1 MLASVIACV
10 ARRMVLVQT
19 FVVFA
24 MVCAFPHQSA
34 YPEQGDSALASILRY
49 IRADWDQLTRS
60 MTRCDS
66 VVDPKLSEPAVLYLP
81 TGFRE
86 PDSVKKLAASCNVR
100 VQHLPVKI
108 EHPGQANLE
117 TIKPHGLL
125 FLPNPYVVPGG
136 RFNEMYGWDS
146 YFIILGLVQDGRLE
160 LARGMMENFLFEIE
174 HYGTVLNANRTY
186 YLTRSQPPFLTSM
199 ILSVYDA
206 EKAVGRADRKWL
218 ERAYRLAAQD
228 YAMWTKVPHLAGATG
243 LSRYYDFGT
252 GPTPETSQDEVGLR
266 RKVVGYFLLHPQLGK
281 RYLAVSNTAK
291 RAAEAV
297 SPAYGVQV
305 CDTQNTPGNP
315 VCNSAG
321 DVTLSAEYYK
331 GDRSMRESGF
341 DISFRFGP
349 YGAGTHHFAPICLNS
364 LLYKAEKDLAK
375 MAHELDRPADTKEWE
390 GRATQRKQLIDRYL
404 WDAKRGLFFD
414 YDFEAGTRSTYE
426 YVTTLYP
433 LWAGLA
439 TSEQAQAVWRNL
451 KIFEQPGG
459 LATSSVHS
467 GDQWDYP
474 YGWAPLQLLAV
485 EGLRHYGN
493 NSDADRIAAKFL
505 SIVLKNF
512 RREGTIR
519 EKYNVVTG
527 SSDAVVVA
535 GYQTNVT
542 GFGWTNG
549 VFLQLL
555 HELPEKTVERL
566 ENP

>member
-1 MLASVIACV
+1 MLGSVIASV
-10 ARRMVLVQT
+10 SRWMVLVRT
-19 FVVFA
+19 FIVFA
-24 MVCAFPHQSA
+24 IVCALPHQTA
-34 YPEQGDSALASILRY
+34 YPEQADSALASILRY
-49 IRADWDQLTRS
+49 IHADWDQLTRS

-81 TGFRE
+81 AGFPE
-86 PDSVKKLAASCNVR
+86 PDSVKELKASCNVQ

-108 EHPGQANLE
+108 EHPGQTNLE

-146 YFIILGLVQDGRLE
+146 YFIILGLVQDGRVE
-160 LARGMMENFLFEIE
+160 LARGMVENFLFEIE

-199 ILSVYDA
+199 ILSVYEA
-206 EKAVGRADRKWL
+206 EKAAGRADRKWL
-218 ERAYRLAAQD
+218 DRAYRLAAQD
-228 YAMWTKVPHLAGATG
+228 YAMWTRVPHLAGSTG

-266 RKVVGYFLLHPQLGK
+266 RKVVGHFLRHPQLGE
-281 RYLAVSNTAK
+281 RYLAISDAAK
-291 RAAEAV
+291 RAAEN
-297 SPAYGVQV
+297 PAYEVQV
-305 CDTQNTPGNP
+305 CDTQTTPGNP

-321 DVTLSAEYYK
+321 DVNLSAEYYK

-349 YGAGTHHFAPICLNS
+349 FGAATHHFAPVCLNS

-375 MAHELDRPADTKEWE
+375 MGHELDRPADSEEWE
-390 GRATQRKQLIDRYL
+390 RRARQRKRLIDRYL
-404 WDAKRGLFFD
+404 WDSKRGLFFD
-414 YDFEAGTRSTYE
+414 YDFEAGSRSTYE

-459 LATSSVHS
+459 LATSSLNS

-493 NSDADRIAAKFL
+493 NSDADRIAFKFL
-505 SIVLKNF
+505 SMVLKDF
-512 RREGTIR
+512 RSEGTIR

-527 SSDAVVVA
+527 SSDAAVTV

-555 HELPEKTVERL
+555 HELPGKTVERL